1 MYFTIKALF
10 ADEGYLLRAI
20 CLLNHPSNSFRE
32 ELVCCAYSI
41 SQYGGRDPPQRR
53 RFRGAYC
60 VLKNVDLNRRFGALG
75 IHGAKFVKN
84 LRSNHTFLPTISDCS
99 SSAILSDVVR
109 IFAIVAEVQLEDTE
123 HDLRE

>member
-60 VLKNVDLNRRFGALG
+60 VLKNLTEDSARLAFMVQ
-75 IHGAKFVKN
+75 
-84 LRSNHTFLPTISDCS
+84 S
-99 SSAILSDVVR
+99 SSK
-109 IFAIVAEVQLEDTE
+109 T
-123 HDLRE
+123 